1 MFWSYLEKKQF
12 AYRLSGTS
20 VTEFSLS
27 LCCYSFLGALWH
39 LFQRL
44 IWKSSKGNILPIISF
59 LWGIFFLT
67 LLFFSPPSYSQI
79 IQTWTHLLRY
89 FHTARE
95 SNHQPGVLA
104 ALIKNYLWKT
114 VCQKLR
120 GKYAPENIWWSTTK
134 ASVSVWMEG
143 ALPINAANSV
153 KLWSLAGAKMP
164 KWGGGRERRRETPW
178 DLAFSVGS
186 SRGCARMLLVWG
198 LHRNVLS
205 PYLCWLYFPSSEF
218 IFIHAALYSG
228 DTFLSFD
235 AFGGA
240 NPCPAVPPHPRFSLR

>member
-1 MFWSYLEKKQF
+1 MWASNKLGVPVLGNLLRPCNGLELFRKKQF

-59 LWGIFFLT
+59 LWGISFPFFFFYT
-67 LLFFSPPSYSQI
+67 ALFFPPSYSQI
-79 IQTWTHLLRY
+79 IQTWTHLLCY

-104 ALIKNYLWKT
+104 ALIKNYLRKT

-120 GKYAPENIWWSTTK
+120 GKYAPENIWGSTTK
-134 ASVSVWMEG
+134 ESVTR
-143 ALPINAANSV
+143 LD
-153 KLWSLAGAKMP
+153 
-164 KWGGGRERRRETPW
+164 GR
-178 DLAFSVGS
+178 
-186 SRGCARMLLVWG
+186 
-198 LHRNVLS
+198 
-205 PYLCWLYFPSSEF
+205 
-218 IFIHAALYSG
+218 
-228 DTFLSFD
+228 SF
-235 AFGGA
+235 A
-240 NPCPAVPPHPRFSLR
+240 H